1 MNTRTKR
8 SFLCGLIL
16 GALLAS
22 GAFFARERFATPA
35 RLPHTKGSGDA
46 AHYWLTG
53 PDFAVPKLYVD
64 PDAISILE
72 APESIQIH
80 RAGPGTIALLESTF
94 EDAGIT
100 PSAEDAEILIKAFNS
115 ANAYTG
121 RSACINEPGVL
132 VRLKRDET
140 QLDLLVCFSCED
152 LEWVLD
158 EDATLSA
165 GPGSSGCPT
174 LELAPCAASSGGR
187 FPTTPLSRLHD
198 RTRTRRVVPTRP
210 TFC

>member
-22 GAFFARERFATPA
+22 GAVFVREHFANPA
-35 RLPHTKGSGDA
+35 RLPHTKGSDDG
-46 AHYWLTG
+46 AHYWLSG
-53 PDFAVPKLYVD
+53 PDFSVPKLYVD
-64 PDAISILE
+64 PDAISVLE

-80 RAGPGTIALLESTF
+80 RAGPGTISLLESTF
-94 EDAGIT
+94 DAAGIT
-100 PSAEDAEILIKAFNS
+100 PSAEDAQILIKAFNS

-121 RSACINEPGVL
+121 RSACIDEPGVL
-132 VRLKRDET
+132 VRLKRDEN

-165 GPGSSGCPT
+165 GPGVIGLSDLGIGT
-174 LELAPCAASSGGR
+174 LRSVFRRA
-187 FPTTPLSRLHD
+187 FPNDPAFKTP
-198 RTRTRRVVPTRP
+198 
-210 TFC
+210 